1 MRIQVE
7 ESGIIEKKTLLTATA
22 KKIFFSILPDA
33 HDRRKSLN
41 WTELVTISQTPSS
54 LQISLFPQKSD
65 RVTVIELAFGGLGR
79 DALIWFELCCWPFLL
94 LSRGNDVYV
103 TK

>member
-33 HDRRKSLN
+33 NDRRKSLN
-41 WTELVTISQTPSS
+41 
-54 LQISLFPQKSD
+54 
-65 RVTVIELAFGGLGR
+65 
-79 DALIWFELCCWPFLL
+79 
-94 LSRGNDVYV
+94 
-103 TK
+103 